1 MTGPDHYA
9 EAEEIINQ
17 VVTGGYDK
25 SRYSDTDM
33 LAMAQVHA
41 TLALTA
47 ANALAA
53 VTPLTPRE
61 AYPME
66 VRFWRDVTG
75 VADQ

>member
-47 ANALAA
+47 ASALAA
-53 VTPLTPRE
+53 ITPLTPRE
-61 AYPME
+61 TYPE
-66 VRFWRDVTG
+66 AARAWRG
-75 VADQ
+75 VIERD